1 MTATANTITLKYS
14 TSVKVPA
21 GWREVKIVAKA
32 VMVSKAMAEVLEVI
46 TIDGEAPNR
55 SQTRTGAKR
64 QEFNGIWWSKTQI
77 GAKKRVSACE
87 LIAA

>member
-1 MTATANTITLKYS
+1 M
-14 TSVKVPA
+14 
-21 GWREVKIVAKA
+21 KIVAKA

-46 TIDGEAPNR
+46 MIDGEAPSR

-64 QEFNGIWWSKTQI
+64 QEFNGIWWAKTQI